1 MSGSPAPIGVVA
13 HYNLLEQ
20 LEPSG
25 PGDLYRARDTK
36 AGRTVAVRLLP
47 ADFTSD
53 PAALIDQARGLTRL
67 SHPNVTTLFD
77 VGEHEGRVYFAFE
90 FQKGQSLRAEAAGR
104 PLNVRRAVEIAIQ
117 IADAVADAHAA
128 GFVHGGLSPESIVIS
143 AKGRAK
149 IPAFELAAQ
158 GGFNQD
164 GREARLHD
172 YESPEEAN
180 GQPPDDRSDIY
191 SVGAILYEMLTTR
204 RPMHR
209 GASAPSASNPQ
220 GPERDRYRRPQGA
233 RAESGEPLSECGRA
247 RRRAAS
253 VDRRARSAGCGRR
266 GRGAGADLVHERR
279 PCGGNGRSDAR
290 HCGSGVVVLGT
301 VRLKPDTTS
310 VRLAGHYIDADCR
323 IVPSCALNAE
333 RASTWS
339 IPAARAAA
347 MASESTCDT

>member
-47 ADFTSD
+47 ADFTPD
-53 PAALIDQARGLTRL
+53 PAALIDQARGLTAL

-104 PLNVRRAVEIAIQ
+104 AMNVRRAVEIAIQ

-158 GGFNQD
+158 GGFEHD

-209 GASAPSASNPQ
+209 GASAPSASNPKV
-220 GPERDRYRRPQGA
+220 PKEIDAVVLKALAPNPASRYQSAIGLA
-233 RAESGEPLSECGRA
+233 GELRASIAVLDQLGVAGEEEELAQTSSTSVGR
-247 RRRAAS
+247 
-253 VDRRARSAGCGRR
+253 
-266 GRGAGADLVHERR
+266 
-279 PCGGNGRSDAR
+279 
-290 HCGSGVVVLGT
+290 VVVMAAIML
-301 VRLKPDTTS
+301 V
-310 VRLAGHYIDADCR
+310 VAVLAWWFLLR
-323 IVPSCALNAE
+323 
-333 RASTWS
+333 
-339 IPAARAAA
+339 
-347 MASESTCDT
+347 

>member
-1 MSGSPAPIGVVA
+1 
-13 HYNLLEQ
+13 
-20 LEPSG
+20 
-25 PGDLYRARDTK
+25 
-36 AGRTVAVRLLP
+36 VRLLP

-53 PAALIDQARGLTRL
+53 PAALINQARGLTSL

-104 PLNVRRAVEIAIQ
+104 AMNVRRAVEIAIQ

-158 GGFNQD
+158 GGFEHE
-164 GREARLHD
+164 GPEARLRD
-172 YESPEEAN
+172 YESPEEAG

-209 GASAPSASNPQ
+209 GASAPSASNPKV
-220 GPERDRYRRPQGA
+220 PKEIDAVVLKALAPNPTNRYQTAVGFA
-233 RAESGEPLSECGRA
+233 GELRASIAVLDQLGVAGEEEELVQASSTSVGRVMLM
-247 RRRAAS
+247 AA
-253 VDRRARSAGCGRR
+253 VI
-266 GRGAGADLVHERR
+266 L
-279 PCGGNGRSDAR
+279 
-290 HCGSGVVVLGT
+290 VVVALAWWFW
-301 VRLKPDTTS
+301 VRS
-310 VRLAGHYIDADCR
+310 G
-323 IVPSCALNAE
+323 
-333 RASTWS
+333 
-339 IPAARAAA
+339 
-347 MASESTCDT
+347 

>member
-47 ADFTSD
+47 ADFTPD
-53 PAALIDQARGLTRL
+53 PAALINQARGLTAL

-90 FQKGQSLRAEAAGR
+90 FQKGQSLRAESAGR
-104 PLNVRRAVEIAIQ
+104 AMNVRRAVEIAIQ

-158 GGFNQD
+158 GGFEHD
-164 GREARLHD
+164 GREARLRD

-209 GASAPSASNPQ
+209 GASAPSASNPRV
-220 GPERDRYRRPQGA
+220 PKEIDAVVLKALAPNPASRYQSAVGLA
-233 RAESGEPLSECGRA
+233 GELRASIAVLDQLGVAGEEEELAQSSSTSVGRVVVM
-247 RRRAAS
+247 AAIML
-253 VDRRARSAGCGRR
+253 VVAVLAWLFWFRSA
-266 GRGAGADLVHERR
+266 
-279 PCGGNGRSDAR
+279 
-290 HCGSGVVVLGT
+290 
-301 VRLKPDTTS
+301 
-310 VRLAGHYIDADCR
+310 
-323 IVPSCALNAE
+323 
-333 RASTWS
+333 
-339 IPAARAAA
+339 
-347 MASESTCDT
+347 